1 MADEEVVEEKKS
13 GNPMMMVLV
22 ILIVVLLAAV
32 GGIGYMLFS
41 KGFFD
46 EKPTDGQEQVQKK
59 AEASDESKEYFK
71 AEIKDLV
78 LNITNAKGKEK
89 LMKLSFSIK
98 SVEPSI
104 ELLFADN
111 KDEMIDIVIQ
121 QISSRSS
128 EELLTVGGKDLL
140 KEELL
145 NEMNSVINEATA
157 SNDDIK
163 RNNIKKLFFT
173 TFVIK

>member
-1 MADEEVVEEKKS
+1 MAEEVVEEAKS

-22 ILIVVLLAAV
+22 ILIVILLAAV
-32 GGIGYMLFS
+32 GGIAYMLVS
-41 KGFFD
+41 KGVFD
-46 EKPTDGQEQVQKK
+46 EKPVDGQEKVEKK

-98 SVEPSI
+98 SVEPTI
-104 ELLFADN
+104 QMLFSDN
-111 KDEMIDIVIQ
+111 KDEIIDIVIQ

-145 NEMNSVINEATA
+145 NEMNSIINEATA
-157 SNDDIK
+157 SNEEIK